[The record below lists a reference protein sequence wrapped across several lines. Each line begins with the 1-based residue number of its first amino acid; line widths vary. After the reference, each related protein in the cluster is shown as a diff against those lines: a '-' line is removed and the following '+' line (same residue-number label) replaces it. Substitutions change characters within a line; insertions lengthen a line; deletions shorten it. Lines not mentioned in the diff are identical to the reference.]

1 MTKPNV
7 VSEAPPGVA
16 RNAGVEGVGRR
27 RRTSKRRS
35 RARERKCSEIRQAPA
50 TGEGVRG
57 TCATSPGAIRRPE
70 VRRSLPSGLLACSCA
85 QKLLPSG
92 QPRMFLRSKVVTLR
106 AALPV
111 LVAMQSSNIKLTRD
125 LKAEINLRTPRQPPG
140 ITDIVPTDCRRPGMK
155 KSPVLWN
162 FPF

>member
-35 RARERKCSEIRQAPA
+35 RARERKCFAIGPVPA

-57 TCATSPGAIRRPE
+57 D
-70 VRRSLPSGLLACSCA
+70 VRDVPRSHPQAGGPALTTLRAPCL
-85 QKLLPSG
+85 
-92 QPRMFLRSKVVTLR
+92 FLCSKVVALR
-106 AALPV
+106 AAPHVLALKSCYPPGSLSV

-125 LKAEINLRTPRQPPG
+125 LKAEINLRTPRRPPG
-140 ITDIVPTDCRRPGMK
+140 ITGIVPTDCRRPGMK